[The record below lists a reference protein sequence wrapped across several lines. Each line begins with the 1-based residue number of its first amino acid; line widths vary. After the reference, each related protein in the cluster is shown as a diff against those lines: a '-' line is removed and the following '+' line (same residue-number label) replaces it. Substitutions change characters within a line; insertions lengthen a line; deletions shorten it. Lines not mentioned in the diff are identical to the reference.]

1 MHLFFAVH
9 SNSNERRIF
18 HEKNCN
24 SIDTPQDTLKYF
36 SIIVPS
42 VMKGV
47 AKESDAKEGG
57 KKNAK
62 RLEHGH
68 VIWPFLLHA
77 PYLHSVSNQTAKSSL
92 QKFIVFTQDQWS
104 GFYLFNKKFM
114 SSILVPCFFFT
125 VAIMRMRSK
134 LELIVQALGSLTTK

>member
-77 PYLHSVSNQTAKSSL
+77 PYLHSVSNQTAK
-92 QKFIVFTQDQWS
+92 
-104 GFYLFNKKFM
+104 
-114 SSILVPCFFFT
+114 VPCKSSSFSHRINGLVST
-125 VAIMRMRSK
+125 YLTRS
-134 LELIVQALGSLTTK
+134 LCHQY